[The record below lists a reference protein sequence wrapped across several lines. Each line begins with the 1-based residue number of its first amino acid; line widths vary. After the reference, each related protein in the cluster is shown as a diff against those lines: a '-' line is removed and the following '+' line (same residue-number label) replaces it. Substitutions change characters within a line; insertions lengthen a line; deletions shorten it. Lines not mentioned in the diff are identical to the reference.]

1 MTINLGSIE
10 GRDQSLPALRRRTH
24 AAFCARLLRSLTSGR
39 GCAAFIEAL
48 RRSFT
53 SGRANA
59 ALRRSFISRR
69 ANAAVARSFTSGRA
83 HAAFSE
89 DYDPAQDQV
98 QPGFDPAKLTAEER
112 ADLKALL

>member
-1 MTINLGSIE
+1 MTINRGSIE

-39 GCAAFIEAL
+39 ACADFIEAL
-48 RRSFT
+48 R
-53 SGRANA
+53 
-59 ALRRSFISRR
+59 
-69 ANAAVARSFTSGRA
+69 RSFTSGRA